1 MDAKFFKNKEAFYKW
16 LENNFDKETELIVG
30 YYKVKSGIES
40 MNWSDSVDQALCF
53 GWIDGIRRSIDEV
66 SYSIRFTPRKK
77 NSIWSAVNVKK
88 VEHLK
93 KLGMMEPAGLK
104 AYSYLT
110 KDMSNVYSFEQKKIE
125 FSSIYQQI
133 FQKNESAWKF
143 FEKQAPSYKKQ
154 MVHHVM
160 SAKQEKTRL
169 RRLEKLID
177 TSGQLKRIK

>member
-77 NSIWSAVNVKK
+77 NSIWSAINVKK
-88 VEHLK
+88 VERLK
-93 KLGMMEPAGLK
+93 KLGKMEPSGLK

-110 KDMSNVYSFEQKKIE
+110 KDKSNVYSFEQEKIE
-125 FSSIYQQI
+125 LSSNYQNE
-133 FQKNESAWKF
+133 FQKHVDAWEF
-143 FEKQAPSYKKQ
+143 FENQAPSYKKQ

-169 RRLEKLID
+169 SRLAKLIHV
-177 TSGQLKRIK
+177 SKKLNRLK